1 MSFQDLSSDT
11 RELKQISRYRL
22 RKLEGQK
29 KTIFKKMTV
38 EPEKSKF
45 FKNFFL
51 HNTQNYFLHRSP
63 STVFCLLK
71 KKFFRFFFTYRG
83 AKVRRLLSSTISPSS
98 VGRSSDPI
106 YVFCG
111 IFNEEFDGK
120 IHFCCSVLN
129 TGQKVSFLDLLL
141 LKQFNFTI
149 IIVYLNEK

>member
-1 MSFQDLSSDT
+1 MSFQDPPSDT

-22 RKLEGQK
+22 GKLEGQK

-45 FKNFFL
+45 FKKFFL

-71 KKFFRFFFTYRG
+71 KNFSIFFHIQRSQ
-83 AKVRRLLSSTISPSS
+83 KVCTLLSSSISRPS

-111 IFNEEFDGK
+111 IFNEEFDGD
-120 IHFCCSVLN
+120 I
-129 TGQKVSFLDLLL
+129 SF
-141 LKQFNFTI
+141 F
-149 IIVYLNEK
+149 